1 MQSAVHVSI
10 LRNITVELDGDAGA
24 FCLLLQNE
32 RLKLGNGEEKLKTKA
47 KMRKAI
53 KLKRMVGCLYGL
65 LWGFVRSVRWCSR
78 RQ

>member
-32 RLKLGNGEEKLKTKA
+32 RLKLGNEKKN
-47 KMRKAI
+47 
-53 KLKRMVGCLYGL
+53 
-65 LWGFVRSVRWCSR
+65 
-78 RQ
+78 